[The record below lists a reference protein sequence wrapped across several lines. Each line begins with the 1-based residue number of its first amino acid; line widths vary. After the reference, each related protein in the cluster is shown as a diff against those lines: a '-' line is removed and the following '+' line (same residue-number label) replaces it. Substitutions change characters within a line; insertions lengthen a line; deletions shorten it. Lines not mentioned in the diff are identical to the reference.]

1 LTEVRTNLQWSVLQ
15 SYYAFYGI
23 ILIFAFLILPFA
35 FFYHAL
41 GGNEEGEGGDVEVE
55 TVGKKFCWALKFT
68 LTTLFAFGVLVI
80 LGIFLPFDG
89 TPPSNETNFQK
100 IEFLVDEF
108 NSSNGDNLVRILFL
122 MITVF
127 CPISLFIR

>member
-1 LTEVRTNLQWSVLQ
+1 MTEVRTNLQWSVLQ

-41 GGNEEGEGGDVEVE
+41 GASSEEGEGGEVEVE
-55 TVGKKFCWALKFT
+55 TAGKKFCRALKFT
-68 LTTLFAFGVLVI
+68 LTTLFAFGILVI
-80 LGIFLPFDG
+80 LGIFLPFDC

-108 NSSNGDNLVRILFL
+108 DSSNGDNLVL
-122 MITVF
+122 MPF
-127 CPISLFIR
+127 